1 MDIVHWVVTAF
12 SFILSL
18 HFAES
23 MRRRE
28 PLRRHYLTL
37 LLLVGSIAFLLLT
50 TY

>member
-1 MDIVHWVVTAF
+1 MDSVHWAVTAF
-12 SFILSL
+12 SFVLSL

-37 LLLVGSIAFLLLT
+37 FLLVCSIAFLLST
-50 TY
+50 PS